1 MWLKRFSNRQKLV
14 LLCFLIYIV
23 YGAQRQVNY
32 TSTIS
37 SPRTADLSSLIRDE
51 KNITK
56 LKQLNDQINAQINS
70 ISPSDTNIAI
80 NENGHE
86 IKPDLGIN
94 REHMEVPEG
103 HGQLNLHEA
112 INQDQQDDP
121 EDKLQKMEN
130 AVERVHEEQSRRRS
144 VAGTVI
150 VTRI

>member
-1 MWLKRFSNRQKLV
+1 MWLKRFSNRQKFI

-23 YGAQRQVNY
+23 YGAKQQVNY
-32 TSTIS
+32 TTLS

-70 ISPSDTNIAI
+70 ISPSEIAI
-80 NENGHE
+80 SENGHQ
-86 IKPDLGIN
+86 IKPDMGIN

-112 INQDQQDDP
+112 VKQSDQEDP
-121 EDKLQKMEN
+121 EDRLQKMEN
-130 AVERVHEEQSRRRS
+130 AVERVKQEQTRRRS

-150 VTRI
+150 VIRI

>member
-1 MWLKRFSNRQKLV
+1 MWLKRFSNRQKFV

-23 YGAQRQVNY
+23 YGAKQQVNY
-32 TSTIS
+32 TTIS
-37 SPRTADLSSLIRDE
+37 LPRTADLSSLIRDE

-70 ISPSDTNIAI
+70 INPSDTISAM

-94 REHMEVPEG
+94 REHMEVRVG
-103 HGQLNLHEA
+103 HGQINLHEA
-112 INQDQQDDP
+112 LKQDEQEDP

-130 AVERVHEEQSRRRS
+130 AVERVKEEQTRRRS